1 MQEIPFRNYKCNS
14 EVAQSRNNDSC
25 MTKDQAKKMSN
36 VFPREKPGIA
46 QSAAMKFGTTLAN
59 ALLAVFGYKVV
70 LHIVTLFLTK
80 FAGN

>member
-1 MQEIPFRNYKCNS
+1 
-14 EVAQSRNNDSC
+14 
-25 MTKDQAKKMSN
+25 MSN